1 MCGWLKRNRPI
12 STRPPTPW
20 RLKEWSESSREVW
33 NNSLKD
39 SVLSRQ
45 WFCSQVY
52 HSVLYNRGCVC
63 VCVCGVDFSGHFH
76 RLSCSGINSCSH
88 RENVFF
94 FNLHHMNTVQRQT
107 LATRAPW
114 QPTAAAGNTC
124 FQLFSR
130 ECFHHLHLLTFSSK
144 CMNVHIYAHIFIY
157 SLYICIYRGRDIDQT
172 DQWLALALGSND
184 SVDFFYLITN
194 WLD

>member
-1 MCGWLKRNRPI
+1 MWLAEEEPSNQHEASNTLETERV
-12 STRPPTPW
+12 
-20 RLKEWSESSREVW
+20 EWVQSWGVKQSGCQQSERQR
-33 NNSLKD
+33 
-39 SVLSRQ
+39 SVNAVVL
-45 WFCSQVY
+45 FTGVSQCTVQP
-52 HSVLYNRGCVC
+52 C

-107 LATRAPW
+107 IATRAPW

-124 FQLFSR
+124 FHLFSR
-130 ECFHHLHLLTFSSK
+130 ECFHHLHLLTFYSK

-184 SVDFFYLITN
+184 SVDLFYLITN